1 MKPIDYGILSILLAA
16 MLAGAPALSQEK
28 GKGMEK
34 GGHEGKQ
41 KAIGENSKQSQ
52 EFAAGKAK
60 AKDMGKAVQR
70 RENKNLVRAE
80 SKKVRGAG
88 SSHGRLAG
96 ELPPGLERYEEKH
109 GGHLPPG
116 LEKQLNEKGH
126 LPPGLE
132 KGGRR

>member
-1 MKPIDYGILSILLAA
+1 MKLKDYGILSILLATT
-16 MLAGAPALSQEK
+16 LAAVPALSQEK

-34 GGHEGKQ
+34 GEHEGRQ
-41 KAIGENSKQSQ
+41 TAIGGNSKQTKQ
-52 EFAAGKAK
+52 FVAGKATNKDTTK
-60 AKDMGKAVQR
+60 ALHR
-70 RENKNLVRAE
+70 RENKQLARGE
-80 SKKVRGAG
+80 SKNIHKSS